1 MVKGNTDLYEVAEV
15 LELDFEEVK
24 RYNPEIVRWQTP
36 PYVEG
41 YPLRIPVGAKDA
53 WDEYQD
59 KDSVVADNFK
69 TYVTSGSSSLQQ
81 ISKKFKVPVDVL
93 ADLNPDLSE
102 SQLNPKTV
110 VHLPFREDH
119 SLQASMYADIYE
131 KASKKKVARGNKRTY
146 GRTMSAYMKKGKMIK
161 NPSQYYTVKR
171 GDTLWRVAQRTGVP
185 MSTIIRTNAHIIKR
199 RQILPGD
206 KLAIR

>member
-1 MVKGNTDLYEVAEV
+1 MVKGNADLYEVAEA

-41 YPLRIPVGAKDA
+41 YALRIPVGAKEA
-53 WDEYQD
+53 WDEYKD
-59 KDSVVADNFK
+59 KDSVVANNFK
-69 TYVTSGSSSLQQ
+69 TYVTTGTSSLQQ
-81 ISKKFKVPVDVL
+81 ISKKFKVPVNVL

-102 SQLNPKTV
+102 SHLDSRTIVQ
-110 VHLPFREDH
+110 LPFREDH

-131 KASKKKVARGNKRTY
+131 KSKPKRMARSNKRNY
-146 GRTMSAYMKKGKMIK
+146 GRSISAYMRKGKKIK
-161 NPSQYYTVKR
+161 NPSIFYTVKR

-185 MSTIIRTNAHIIKR
+185 MSTIIRTNAHLIKR

-206 KLAIR
+206 KLAIK